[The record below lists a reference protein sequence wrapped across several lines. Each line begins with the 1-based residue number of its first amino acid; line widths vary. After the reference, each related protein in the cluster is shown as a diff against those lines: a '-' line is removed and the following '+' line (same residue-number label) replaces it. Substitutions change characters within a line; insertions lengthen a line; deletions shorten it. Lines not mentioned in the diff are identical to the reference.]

1 MPNYVFNKIF
11 IEARYNNALFFNDL
25 NKIQSIIDEAQGIF
39 PNSNF
44 EPNQKILILNNL
56 EKHYTANISAN
67 RFIVDV
73 DRPKD
78 FESVKI
84 IAEELL
90 RICTNN
96 LNIKNFVRIGMRTFR
111 GIPKNNLWEANKYI
125 KEKLFK
131 FDDRLF
137 NIVGNNISNLGIS
150 FMFTD
155 GNYKTM
161 LNIKSA
167 SMQTFEINLNPTV
180 VSEVNLSSMTKTQ
193 TVDEILIDSDV
204 FQDGIVD
211 VELAIN
217 NFINDV
223 IKINNSKINE
233 FIRNVSIQ

>member
-1 MPNYVFNKIF
+1 MPNYIFNKIF

-73 DRPKD
+73 DRPQN

-96 LNIKNFVRIGMRTFR
+96 LNIKNFGRLGMRTFR

-137 NIVGNNISNLGIS
+137 NIVGNNISNLG
-150 FMFTD
+150 
-155 GNYKTM
+155 
-161 LNIKSA
+161 NI
-167 SMQTFEINLNPTV
+167 V
-180 VSEVNLSSMTKTQ
+180 YVY
-193 TVDEILIDSDV
+193 
-204 FQDGIVD
+204 GW
-211 VELAIN
+211 
-217 NFINDV
+217 
-223 IKINNSKINE
+223 
-233 FIRNVSIQ
+233 

>member
-1 MPNYVFNKIF
+1 MPNYIFNKIF

-73 DRPKD
+73 DRPQN

-96 LNIKNFVRIGMRTFR
+96 LNIKNFGRLGMRTFR

-193 TVDEILIDSDV
+193 TVDEILIDSDI

-211 VELAIN
+211 VEFAIN